1 MSTGAPSLSE
11 PVQQEAVRLGR
22 TPGMKPVHAV
32 VAGLFA
38 LFWVGVL
45 VVVLTL
51 GKDDGSAVDVYA
63 ELPPGF
69 TAGLQS
75 QGVTYAGLS
84 PVDDSIRDQVLSH
97 APSDVALPSGVEPIV
112 LRTVVSDSA
121 QGESLQGRAAL
132 MVVVAEPESGPV
144 HVAFLDPATYQLLT
158 SVTYS
163 GASPSR

>member
-1 MSTGAPSLSE
+1 
-11 PVQQEAVRLGR
+11 
-22 TPGMKPVHAV
+22 MKPVHAV
-32 VAGLFA
+32 VAGVFA

-69 TAGLQS
+69 TARLQS

-84 PVDDSIRDQVLSH
+84 PVDDSIRDQVLSRT
-97 APSDVALPSGVEPIV
+97 PSDVALPNGVDPIV

-132 MVVVAEPESGPV
+132 MVVVAEPGSGPV
-144 HVAFLDPATYQLLT
+144 HVAFVDPATYQVLT

-163 GASPSR
+163 GATPSR

>member
-1 MSTGAPSLSE
+1 
-11 PVQQEAVRLGR
+11 
-22 TPGMKPVHAV
+22 MKPAHAV
-32 VAGLFA
+32 VAGVFA

-84 PVDDSIRDQVLSH
+84 PVDDSIRDQVLSR
-97 APSDVALPSGVEPIV
+97 APSDVALPSGVDPIV

-121 QGESLQGRAAL
+121 QGENIQGRAAL
-132 MVVVAEPESGPV
+132 MVVVPQSESQSGSQSQSGSPSASGAGGSV
-144 HVAFLDPATYQLLT
+144 YVAFLDPTSYQVLT
-158 SVTYS
+158 SLTYS
-163 GASPSR
+163 GANASG